1 MIHAAAGGVGSLLVQ
16 LAKLKGARVISTAS
30 TAEKL
35 EFVKNLGADAIVNY
49 MEANWTEQ
57 VLTATEGKG
66 VDLLIE
72 MVGGETGAQNIK
84 CLAQGATMIVY
95 GAASGKDFS
104 VSALGLMSKNLTAR
118 GYTLY
123 SESPEM
129 LAEFTRELMSHV
141 EGGRLQIMVQEFSLA
156 DAAEAHRA
164 VEGRRTTGK
173 VVLTV

>member
-1 MIHAAAGGVGSLLVQ
+1 LIHAAAGGVGSLLVQ
-16 LAKLKGARVISTAS
+16 LAKLKGARVIGTAS

-49 MEANWTEQ
+49 TEANWTEQ

-84 CLAQGATMIVY
+84 CLAQGATMIIY

-104 VSALGLMSKNLTAR
+104 ISALGLIGPNLTVK
-118 GYTLY
+118 GYTIY
-123 SESPEM
+123 SETPDS
-129 LAEFTRELMSHV
+129 LAGFTSELMSHV
-141 EGGRLQIMVQEFSLA
+141 GGDRLQITVTEFPLER
-156 DAAEAHRA
+156 AAEAHRA
-164 VEGRRTTGK
+164 IENRKTTGK
-173 VVLTV
+173 VMLTV